1 MSKFEAATTDFLDK
15 KYIPLEQKFKLVLAA
30 VFLILPVVIFF
41 FTFFKPNTDELS
53 RLNKQKVT
61 LEKKL
66 EQVKKKARNK
76 ERLQKELEETQVVF
90 DEAAKL
96 LPKEQEIPQ
105 LLRDISALGRNAGL
119 DFLAFKPG
127 QDAPK
132 DFYAEIPVNIN
143 VNGPYHNLGFF
154 LDQVSKLDRIV
165 TVDNIK
171 MGGPNMD
178 AGEMLLASS
187 CTLKTYR
194 FTNKE
199 LPKAET
205 KSKKK

>member
-1 MSKFEAATTDFLDK
+1 MSKFEAATTDFLDR
-15 KYIPLEQKFKLVLAA
+15 KYIPLEQKYKLIIGA
-30 VFLILPVVIFF
+30 VILILTMVIFF
-41 FTFFKPNTDELS
+41 FTIFKPNTDELNK
-53 RLNKQKVT
+53 LNNQKVT

-119 DFLAFKPG
+119 DFLSFKPG
-127 QDAPK
+127 KDTPK

-171 MGGPNMD
+171 MGGPKMD

-194 FTNKE
+194 FTNKK
-199 LPKAET
+199 LPKP
-205 KSKKK
+205 KK

>member
-1 MSKFEAATTDFLDK
+1 MGKVTDGVTDFLDK
-15 KYIPLEQKFKLVLAA
+15 KYIPLEPKYKIILAVA
-30 VFLILPVVIFF
+30 LLLLPVVIFY
-41 FTFFKPNTDELS
+41 FTFFSPTNDKLANLE
-53 RLNKQKVT
+53 RQKVS
-61 LEKKL
+61 L
-66 EQVKKKARNK
+66 EQKLKRVKERARNK
-76 ERLQKELEETQVVF
+76 ARLRQELNETIAVFEET
-90 DEAAKL
+90 AKL

-105 LLRDISALGRNAGL
+105 LLKDISALGRNAGL

-127 QDAPK
+127 QDRPK

-171 MGGPNMD
+171 MGGPNME

-187 CTLKTYR
+187 CSLLTYR
-194 FTNKE
+194 FTNVE
-199 LPKAET
+199 LPKKQT
-205 KSKKK
+205 K